1 MYGNFCILGML
12 KYGAGSRH
20 ATSQPLHDLCRDLHC
35 HRDRYT
41 WTSHPALEGTACG
54 TNKVYSLFNHSS
66 YTVINHLWEF
76 REKNKVKNIVKLRE
90 LILIILK
97 VKQLYW
103 QVLYRYAPPSKT
115 VKHFLAVSSIAT
127 LFWWIVIKIF
137 LLYLYKTWTATY
149 FPYYKINKK
158 VLCN

>member
-1 MYGNFCILGML
+1 MYFCFVHSFYGKYCTVSLTAVYGNFCILGML

-66 YTVINHLWEF
+66 YTVINNLWEF
-76 REKNKVKNIVKLRE
+76 REKNKVKNIDFDHPKR
-90 LILIILK
+90 
-97 VKQLYW
+97 
-103 QVLYRYAPPSKT
+103 KT
-115 VKHFLAVSSIAT
+115 VV
-127 LFWWIVIKIF
+127 
-137 LLYLYKTWTATY
+137 
-149 FPYYKINKK
+149 
-158 VLCN
+158 